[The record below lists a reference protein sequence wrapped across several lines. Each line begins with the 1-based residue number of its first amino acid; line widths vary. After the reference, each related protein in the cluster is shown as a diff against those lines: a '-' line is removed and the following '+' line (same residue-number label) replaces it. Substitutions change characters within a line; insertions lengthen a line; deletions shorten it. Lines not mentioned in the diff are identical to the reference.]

1 MRDVMELLRA
11 KEQEL
16 LKVKR
21 QVEALRI
28 AAPLLAEQDQ
38 VPPCKRGWGDERSE
52 SSVIPLLRDVESA
65 YVAMSF
71 TCVAI
76 YQVLPNG
83 SVTAEVRSP

>member
-28 AAPLLAEQDQ
+28 AAPLLGEDDAAS
-38 VPPCKRGWGDERSE
+38 P
-52 SSVIPLLRDVESA
+52 SSTPMANKGIRTL
-65 YVAMSF
+65 
-71 TCVAI
+71 
-76 YQVLPNG
+76 G
-83 SVTAEVRSP
+83 

>member
-28 AAPLLAEQDQ
+28 AAPLL
-38 VPPCKRGWGDERSE
+38 GDEADRASP
-52 SSVIPLLRDVESA
+52 SPTQM
-65 YVAMSF
+65 VAK
-71 TCVAI
+71 
-76 YQVLPNG
+76 G
-83 SVTAEVRSP
+83 SRNLE

>member
-28 AAPLLAEQDQ
+28 AAPLLGGEQEQ
-38 VPPCKRGWGDERSE
+38 AQPSNGP
-52 SSVIPLLRDVESA
+52 
-65 YVAMSF
+65 AM
-71 TCVAI
+71 VKDANR
-76 YQVLPNG
+76 LG
-83 SVTAEVRSP
+83 